1 MLIIQATLQRPSPRL
16 HQRATQL
23 REIAPGII
31 GFRGIPQVVGRCRF
45 AGQPPIVPIIHL
57 RGAVLDTVRN
67 PWATAGISSRRRN
80 AVQAMSDK
88 SFPAVPRETPTRH
101 HPRPGSG
108 LPQVSLRRG
117 RTAGPYALSERSCVP
132 SGRSRRRFRAP
143 SPPLWP
149 DGPPRIGQP
158 SARGIR
164 MTKWESN
171 LLPSI
176 GFASSLQASGHMEEP
191 FGFS

>member
-80 AVQAMSDK
+80 AVQAMSD
-88 SFPAVPRETPTRH
+88 SGFPFRPAGNTRWLSSPTRLGTSRSISTA
-101 HPRPGSG
+101 RPD
-108 LPQVSLRRG
+108 RG
-117 RTAGPYALSERSCVP
+117 NLCS
-132 SGRSRRRFRAP
+132 FRAFMRSVGTVQTVVFRSISSHVARRT
-143 SPPLWP
+143 SPDRAAVSTRNSNDKMGIESAP
-149 DGPPRIGQP
+149 DSRIRFKAEGT
-158 SARGIR
+158 SA
-164 MTKWESN
+164 
-171 LLPSI
+171 
-176 GFASSLQASGHMEEP
+176 
-191 FGFS
+191 